1 MEWGIYRRWHSGLC
15 EKWAWDGPG
24 GAGQSWGGWCHPEP
38 AAMLD
43 WRPCE
48 SHRTPLPAS
57 ESPSSLGLGGI
68 GPGGESPPKE
78 KKKKKKG
85 RKT

>member
-1 MEWGIYRRWHSGLC
+1 
-15 EKWAWDGPG
+15 
-24 GAGQSWGGWCHPEP
+24 
-38 AAMLD
+38 MLD

-78 KKKKKKG
+78 KKKKKGEENLSLYKQLQYPERSVYFG
-85 RKT
+85 GE